1 MVKRLDKDDFTRL
14 VLQNQTAMFRTAR
27 AIVSTDEDAE
37 DAVQSAICTAFTKL
51 DALRDPAKFKSWIL
65 RIVVN
70 NCYDLCRKYR
80 PITDLSEVQDFL
92 PADDPDPTERLSLW
106 EAVLSLNPEMRSV
119 VTLFY
124 YDGFSIREISRI
136 LGISDVAVKT
146 RLSRSRK
153 QLRLLL
159 ADVYLEQNKVLD
171 ARRRAAE
178 ESFPLPEDYAGRVF
192 QTCAALD
199 ENPRR
204 RQRRHW
210 ETWVAA
216 ALALF
221 ITIPNVSPA
230 AAAAMAE
237 IPGLG
242 ALVKV
247 VTFRSYAYNDGH
259 SSMDI
264 SVPEL
269 SGSDAADT
277 VNQEVRAYTDELLT
291 QFYKD
296 CERIGNGYQDL
307 RVSSVVLT
315 NTDTWF
321 TLRIDATQTE
331 ASSYAFSRFYH
342 IDKATGQ
349 MISLRDLFRDGTDYV
364 SVLSNEVLRQ
374 VEAQMSANQALAYF
388 PEDFA
393 GIDAE
398 QNFYLDANGNLVL
411 VFDEFAIAAGSMGM
425 PEFTIEKNIYQDLL
439 KEAYQKGFV

>member
-1 MVKRLDKDDFTRL
+1 MDQF
-14 VLQNQTAMFRTAR
+14 
-27 AIVSTDEDAE
+27 DE
-37 DAVQSAICTAFTKL
+37 L
-51 DALRDPAKFKSWIL
+51 LR
-65 RIVVN
+65 
-70 NCYDLCRKYR
+70 
-80 PITDLSEVQDFL
+80 Q
-92 PADDPDPTERLSLW
+92 
-106 EAVLSLNPEMRSV
+106 
-119 VTLFY
+119 
-124 YDGFSIREISRI
+124 
-136 LGISDVAVKT
+136 
-146 RLSRSRK
+146 
-153 QLRLLL
+153 
-159 ADVYLEQNKVLD
+159 
-171 ARRRAAE
+171 RAAE

-199 ENPRR
+199 ENSRR
-204 RQRRHW
+204 RQ
-210 ETWVAA
+210 
-216 ALALF
+216 LALF
-221 ITIPNVSPA
+221 ITIPNVSPS